1 MPENTSTTPRTAFVL
16 PGQGGFDGAAL
27 RRAADTHPQVR
38 RVFERLDATTEELF
52 SQRISEAVFGPEQA
66 DLRDLL
72 AKDSWMSQVAIYGA
86 GLAAHEIL
94 TDHGVRPDVLA
105 GHSLGEITAL
115 VAAGAFSPED
125 GVRIVAQR
133 VAVIERHDGIDG
145 RMVAL
150 SAGADRVRMLLGLLD
165 EPMLA
170 VATENHDEQ
179 TVVSGP
185 DAVLDQV
192 TAVAAQLGIGAIE
205 IDAPFPFHTPALAPA
220 APEFEAYVRT
230 LEQHPLRRRVYSPIL
245 QRYYEPDEP
254 LAGRLADHFVQP
266 VRFAAAVRRLH
277 GEGVST
283 FVEAGGRPTLSKL
296 VTRLTRGSDVRSL
309 PTLALDDGG
318 RPALDTTL
326 RELREAGLADAG
338 PARTGLAELLAP
350 SVPFDLFEA
359 YWEAHGPEVRERIRT
374 DLDAFAASGK
384 RQRTPEGAPAQER
397 EPERAPAQERAPEQA
412 PAQGRKPEQ
421 QQASAPEPAPQ
432 EAPAGLDAPANAAL
446 DRDEVFAELRTLY
459 AQALEYPEEV
469 FEAGVQLEAEL
480 GVDSVKQVELL
491 SRVSQRYG
499 LPPREADFRLDPYNT
514 LDAIADF
521 VIAELD
527 RRPEPQPV
535 G

>member
-1 MPENTSTTPRTAFVL
+1 MPENTSTAPRTAFVL

-27 RRAADTHPQVR
+27 RRAKDTFPQVQ
-38 RVFERLDATTEELF
+38 RVFERLDTETEALF
-52 SQRISEAVFGPEQA
+52 SRRISDVVFGPEQA
-66 DLRDLL
+66 DLRELL

-115 VAAGAFSPED
+115 VAAGAFSPQD

-165 EPMLA
+165 EPLLA

-192 TAVAAQLGIGAIE
+192 TAIAAQIGIGAIE

-230 LEQHPLRRRVYSPIL
+230 LEQHRLRQRVYSPIL

-277 GEGVST
+277 GDGVAT
-283 FVEAGGRPTLSKL
+283 FVEAGGRPALSKL

-318 RPALDTTL
+318 RLTLDATL

-338 PARTGLAELLAP
+338 PDGPGLAELLAP
-350 SVPFDLFEA
+350 SVPSDLFEA
-359 YWEAHGPEVRERIRT
+359 YWKEHGHEVRERIRT
-374 DLDAFAASGK
+374 DLRAFGEE
-384 RQRTPEGAPAQER
+384 QR
-397 EPERAPAQERAPEQA
+397 EPEPEPAAVTADRAPA
-412 PAQGRKPEQ
+412 
-421 QQASAPEPAPQ
+421 PEPVPQ
-432 EAPAGLDAPANAAL
+432 ETPATTGAPANAAL

-514 LDAIADF
+514 LDTIADF

-527 RRPEPQPV
+527 RLPEPQPV

>member
-1 MPENTSTTPRTAFVL
+1 MPENTSTGPSTAFVL

-27 RRAADTHPQVR
+27 RLAKQKYPQVQ
-38 RVFERLDATTEELF
+38 RVFERLDAETDALF
-52 SQRISEAVFGPEQA
+52 SRRISDVLFGPDHT
-66 DLRDLL
+66 DLRGLL
-72 AKDSWMSQVAIYGA
+72 ADDSWVSQVAIYGA
-86 GLAAHEIL
+86 GLAAYEIL
-94 TDHGVRPDVLA
+94 TDQGVRPDVLA

-115 VAAGAFSPED
+115 VAAGAFSAGD

-165 EPMLA
+165 DPLLA

-185 DAVLDQV
+185 DGVLDQV
-192 TAVAAQLGIGAIE
+192 TAIAAQLNIAAIG

-220 APEFEAYVRT
+220 APEFEAYVST
-230 LEQHPLRRRVYSPIL
+230 LDQHPLQRPVYSPIL
-245 QRYYEPDEP
+245 QRYYEPDEA

-283 FVEAGGRPTLSKL
+283 FVEAGGRPALSKL
-296 VTRLTRGSDVRSL
+296 VTRLTQGSDVRSL
-309 PTLALDDGG
+309 ATLALDDGD
-318 RPALDTTL
+318 RLALDVTL
-326 RELREAGLADAG
+326 RELRDAGLADADG
-338 PARTGLAELLAP
+338 PSGPGLAELLAP
-350 SVPFDLFEA
+350 TVPSHLFEE
-359 YWEAHGPEVRERIRT
+359 YWKAHGHEVRERIRT
-374 DLDAFAASGK
+374 DVEVFG
-384 RQRTPEGAPAQER
+384 E
-397 EPERAPAQERAPEQA
+397 QERA
-412 PAQGRKPEQ
+412 R
-421 QQASAPEPAPQ
+421 SAVTPDQDTSPQ
-432 EAPAGLDAPANAAL
+432 EAGATGAAPNAAL

-491 SRVSQRYG
+491 SRVSKRYG
-499 LPPREADFRLDPYNT
+499 LPPREDDFRLAPYNT
-514 LDAIADF
+514 LDAIAGF
-521 VIAELD
+521 VIAELERLPD
-527 RRPEPQPV
+527 PEPV

>member
-1 MPENTSTTPRTAFVL
+1 MPENTSTAFLL

-27 RRAADTHPQVR
+27 RRADATHPQVR
-38 RVFERLDATTEELF
+38 RVFERLDAETEKLF
-52 SQRISEAVFGPEQA
+52 SRRISDLVLAPGEAG
-66 DLRDLL
+66 LRDLL
-72 AKDSWMSQVAIYGA
+72 ARDSWMSQVAIYGA

-115 VAAGAFSPED
+115 VAAGAFSVED

-165 EPMLA
+165 EPLLA

-192 TAVAAQLGIGAIE
+192 TAIAAQLGIGAIE

-230 LEQHPLRRRVYSPIL
+230 LEQHPLRGRVYSPIL
-245 QRYYEPDEP
+245 QRHYEPGEP

-277 GEGVST
+277 GDGVTT
-283 FVEAGGRPTLSKL
+283 FVEAGGRPALAKL

-309 PTLALDDGG
+309 ATLALDDGD
-318 RPALDTTL
+318 RLALDTTL
-326 RELREAGLADAG
+326 RELRAAGLADPG
-338 PARTGLAELLAP
+338 PEGSGLAELLAP
-350 SVPFDLFEA
+350 SVPSELFDA
-359 YWEAHGPEVRERIRT
+359 YWKAHGHEVRERIRT
-374 DLDAFAASGK
+374 DLRAFGDGQEKPEPQREPEQAGK
-384 RQRTPEGAPAQER
+384 PEP
-397 EPERAPAQERAPEQA
+397 EPERAPA
-412 PAQGRKPEQ
+412 PA
-421 QQASAPEPAPQ
+421 AS
-432 EAPAGLDAPANAAL
+432 APANAAL

-514 LDAIADF
+514 LDTIADF

-527 RRPEPQPV
+527 RRAEPQPV

>member
-1 MPENTSTTPRTAFVL
+1 MPENTSTAPHTAFVL

-27 RRAADTHPQVR
+27 RRAKDTHPQVR
-38 RVFERLDATTEELF
+38 RVFERLDTTTEALF

-133 VAVIERHDGIDG
+133 VAVIERHDGADG

-150 SAGADRVRMLLGLLD
+150 SAGADRVRMLLGLID

-230 LEQHPLRRRVYSPIL
+230 LEQHPLLRRVYSPIL

-277 GEGVST
+277 GDGVST
-283 FVEAGGRPTLSKL
+283 FVEAGGRPALSKL
-296 VTRLTRGSDVRSL
+296 VTRLMRGSAVRSL

-318 RPALDTTL
+318 RLALDTTL

-338 PARTGLAELLAP
+338 QDRPALAELLAP
-350 SVPFDLFEA
+350 SVPSDLFEA

-384 RQRTPEGAPAQER
+384 QER
-397 EPERAPAQERAPEQA
+397 KPERAPEQERTRA
-412 PAQGRKPEQ
+412 PG
-421 QQASAPEPAPQ
+421 PEPAPQ
-432 EAPAGLDAPANAAL
+432 KAPAVDAPANAAL
-446 DRDEVFAELRTLY
+446 DRDEVFTELRTLY